1 VLDAVNA
8 FYEHGGGILKGVEP
22 GTPFAFDQDMDIP
35 RKSGK
40 RMKLI
45 RRGLVITTGL
55 VAVALTTIVVSRLE
69 PAAPSVDR
77 RTLWLDRVKRGPM
90 LRQVR
95 GVGTLVSEDILWVPA
110 TVAGRV
116 VQILVEAGSPV
127 EPNTVLLELNN
138 PELELELFN
147 AESNVNSA
155 KAKLT
160 AQEASLESE
169 LLQKEAYLAQMQANY
184 ERAKLTADVRQKE
197 FESDLISELNLTLA
211 KAEVDQQKKLLEIN
225 EHQLEMFR
233 NKTMPSQLAEMQA
246 LLQQAESS
254 LRLKQKQFDSLHV
267 RAGAAGVLA
276 QVKEKIEPGQSL
288 SPGTILAKIT
298 NPKRLKAQLKIP
310 EAQARDVTIGLPAEV
325 DTHHGTVSGK
335 VSRIDPT
342 VMEGNVTVDV
352 SLAGALPQ
360 GARPDLSVIGTI
372 EIERLDDVLF
382 VGRPVYASTEGVS
395 ELFRVLE
402 DGKHAVRTRVQF
414 GRSSVSTIEIL
425 EGLAID
431 DEIILSDMSQWDSHD
446 KIRLK

>member
-1 VLDAVNA
+1 
-8 FYEHGGGILKGVEP
+8 
-22 GTPFAFDQDMDIP
+22 
-35 RKSGK
+35 
-40 RMKLI
+40 MKLI
-45 RRGLVITTGL
+45 RRGLVVTTGL
-55 VAVALTTIVVSRLE
+55 VAVALITIGVSRLE

-116 VQILVEAGSPV
+116 VQILVEPGSPV
-127 EPNTVLLELNN
+127 EPNTILLELSN

-155 KAKLT
+155 TAKLT

-184 ERAKLTADVRQKE
+184 ERARLTAEVRQKE

-211 KAEVDQQKKLLEIN
+211 KAEVDQQKTLMEIN
-225 EHQLEMFR
+225 EHQQKMFR

-246 LLQQAESS
+246 SVQQAESS
-254 LRLKQKQFDSLHV
+254 LKLKQKQFDSLHV

-276 QVKEKIEPGQSL
+276 QVKERIEPGQSV

-352 SLAGALPQ
+352 SLRGTLPE
-360 GARPDLSVIGTI
+360 GARPDLSVVGTI
-372 EIERLDDVLF
+372 EIERLDDVLN
-382 VGRPVYASTEGVS
+382 VGRPVYASSEGVT
-395 ELFRVLE
+395 ELFKVL
-402 DGKHAVRTRVQF
+402 DGGKYAVRTRAQF
-414 GRSSVSTIEIL
+414 GRSSVSTIEVL
-425 EGLAID
+425 DGLVVG
-431 DEIILSDMSQWDSHD
+431 DEIILSDMSQWDGCD